1 MSAWRSIQ
9 TAGELLDYPDG
20 GRLAFFPS
28 GELRSDQGIE
38 EEVIFRSARRESV
51 IGLADQV
58 VLAVDTGDLTFT
70 RHFMFPHP
78 TFIEVEPAETMTTY
92 RCADGELVGGDYEWV
107 VDLEWFKEDEWG
119 LEGVKVVK
127 EVWTLTATEEIH
139 LHPEECWSCEKPWHA
154 ETCNEEP
161 EEN

>member
-20 GRLAFFPS
+20 GRLAFCPT
-28 GELRSDQGIE
+28 GEMTVKNEALHGVDLYE
-38 EEVIFRSARRESV
+38 LTSARLHGEV
-51 IGLADQV
+51 V
-58 VLAVDTGDLTFT
+58 VLVIDGRNWKYRPSYLW
-70 RHFMFPHP
+70 P
-78 TFIEVEPAETMTTY
+78 TPVYIEVEVEAAETMTTY
-92 RCADGELVGGDYEWV
+92 RRADGELVGGDYGWV
-107 VDLEWFKEDEWG
+107 ADLEWFEEDEWG

-127 EVWTLTATEEIH
+127 EVWTLTVTEEIH